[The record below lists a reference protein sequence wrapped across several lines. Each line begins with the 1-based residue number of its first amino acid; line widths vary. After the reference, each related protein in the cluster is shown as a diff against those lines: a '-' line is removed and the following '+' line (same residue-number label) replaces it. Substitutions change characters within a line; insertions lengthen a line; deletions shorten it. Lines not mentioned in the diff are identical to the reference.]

1 MTLLTTIDGSGG
13 IPPEPDWKLTFAEPA
28 DASRAHEEWAL
39 VVNELKAASAL
50 TVANGHAIKRL
61 VIFRILYDRA
71 ADTVIEQGAVVPA
84 KRTKVPSHSA
94 YWTVLKQS
102 SEAIT
107 TAEAELGLSPTR
119 RDKLVA
125 VKRNQRQARAADEF
139 LGKSG

>member
-1 MTLLTTIDGSGG
+1 MTGLTAIDGGAG
-13 IPPEPDWKLTFAEPA
+13 VPPEPDWALTFSDPS
-28 DASRAHEEWAL
+28 DAACAHEQWGS
-39 VVNELKAASAL
+39 VVNELKAANAL

-61 VIFRILYDRA
+61 VIFRLIYDRA

-102 SEAIT
+102 SEAIA

-119 RDKLVA
+119 RGKLVA
-125 VKRNQRQARAADEF
+125 VKRNGRRARAADEF
-139 LGKSG
+139 LGKTG